1 MRYRVTEYK
10 IEEQTI
16 VLPEQITI
24 EDLRLIVNETQKK
37 VICSS
42 MQKDNVYVQSDN
54 ITVSS
59 SICKLQPTDQ
69 LTIEIDKGDSLAELA
84 KQGDDQGATNT
95 AIFNA
100 VKSITSLDSD
110 INAGKES
117 IARAITNKGIPAYA
131 SDSLIAMSEK
141 IENIKQEPIIVEET
155 KLGTVLFPKD
165 AYNVIEEASSY
176 QNGAYAGLVLVELYS
191 TNETIQL
198 SGADAYYTSDGYFYT
213 TATTHT
219 WSADES
225 KINRYV
231 IYYFANADT
240 TFTIYDAISTA
251 TSLTVIGTIG
261 AIRSSVAC
269 NISRV
274 YNLGT
279 IGDMSFDAL
288 TTFNATTYIKI
299 KEHTQGNLLFN
310 NNNSINIVIDVE
322 KISGGSIV
330 YGNTTNGYSSLKR
343 ILFPSLKEVSG
354 GNVVNMNASNIAP
367 NVDCISFP
375 KLESVS
381 NKGALL
387 LTGPYNPHLANLS
400 KMEFPLL
407 RSINNAHCIYL
418 MNNTSALSNI
428 SSIDLPCLEEVYT
441 NEFVDGGCL
450 FGTTAASLPNLIE
463 LTLPSLKKIHF
474 ENKNNYSFLIN
485 STCIKKLHLP
495 MLEILSITRN
505 VSKLIQNM
513 GKLEYLYLGY
523 DTNDRNNS
531 VLIQPI
537 TTPNLTDIELKEG
550 YLKPLDVAD
559 CKALTA
565 DNIVNHMFAKL
576 GINTGDPITLTL
588 GSTNLAKLTDEQ
600 KQIAIDKGWTLA

>member
-1 MRYRVTEYK
+1 MSESIGVSFDGKGINMSVSFEKGVSTEVEFPQGGGK
-10 IEEQTI
+10 
-16 VLPEQITI
+16 V
-24 EDLRLIVNETQKK
+24 DLSGVAQ
-37 VICSS
+37 
-42 MQKDNVYVQSDN
+42 
-54 ITVSS
+54 
-59 SICKLQPTDQ
+59 
-69 LTIEIDKGDSLAELA
+69 
-84 KQGDDQGATNT
+84 QGDDPEATNT
-95 AIFNA
+95 AIYNA
-100 VKSITSLDSD
+100 VKTITSLDSD

-117 IARAITNKGIPAYA
+117 IARAITNKGIPATV

-155 KLGTVLFPKD
+155 KLGAVLFPKD
-165 AYNVIEEASSY
+165 AYNVIEEASRY

-191 TNETIQL
+191 TNENIQL
-198 SGADAYYTSDGYFYT
+198 SGADAYYTSDGHFYT

-219 WSADES
+219 WSVDES

-251 TSLTVIGTIG
+251 TSLTIIGTIG
-261 AIRSSVAC
+261 AIRSSIAC
-269 NISRV
+269 NISKV

-279 IGDMSFDAL
+279 IDDMSFDAA
-288 TTFNATTYIKI
+288 TTFDATTYIKI

-330 YGNTTNGYSSLKR
+330 YGNTISGYSSLKR
-343 ILFPSLKEVSG
+343 IVFPTLKEVSG
-354 GNVVNMNASNIAP
+354 CNVVNMNANNIAL
-367 NVDCISFP
+367 NIDCISFP
-375 KLESVS
+375 KVETLS
-381 NKGALL
+381 NNSTL
-387 LTGPYNPHLANLS
+387 LTTGSYNPHLTNLS
-400 KMEFPLL
+400 KLEFPLL
-407 RSINNAHCIYL
+407 RSINNSGVINL
-418 MNNTSALSNI
+418 QNNAGALTNI
-428 SSIDLPCLEEVYT
+428 QTIEFPSLEEVYT
-441 NEFVDGGCL
+441 NKTQFNSNVL
-450 FGTTAASLPNLIE
+450 FGASTALLPNLTE
-463 LTLPSLKKIHF
+463 LNLPSLKKIYF
-474 ENKNNYSFLIN
+474 DLNGNYSALIN
-485 STCIKKLHLP
+485 GMCIKKLYFP
-495 MLEILSITRN
+495 KLEILSITRGA
-505 VSKLIQNM
+505 SRLIVNM
-513 GKLEYLYLGY
+513 SKLEYLYLGY

-531 VLIQPI
+531 ILIQPN

-565 DNIVNHMFAKL
+565 DNIVNHIFAKL

>member
-1 MRYRVTEYK
+1 MSESIGVSFDGKGINMSVSFEKGVSTEV
-10 IEEQTI
+10 EFPQGANVDLSGVAQEQT
-16 VLPEQITI
+16 LLDKAE
-24 EDLRLIVNETQKK
+24 
-37 VICSS
+37 
-42 MQKDNVYVQSDN
+42 
-54 ITVSS
+54 
-59 SICKLQPTDQ
+59 
-69 LTIEIDKGDSLAELA
+69 EIKQAVENAKPKIDTTELA
-84 KQGDDQGATNT
+84 KQGDDPEATNT
-95 AIFNA
+95 AIYNA

-110 INAGKES
+110 ITAGKES

-131 SDSLIAMSEK
+131 SDSLLAMSEK

-165 AYNVIEEASSY
+165 AYNVIEEASRY

-219 WSADES
+219 WSADEN

-231 IYYFANADT
+231 IYYFANSDT
-240 TFTIYDAISTA
+240 TFTIHDAISTA
-251 TSLTVIGTIG
+251 VSITIIGTIG
-261 AIRSSVAC
+261 AIRSSIAC
-269 NISRV
+269 NISKV

-279 IGDMSFDAL
+279 IGDMSFDAA
-288 TTFNATTYIKI
+288 TTFDATTYIKI
-299 KEHTQGNLLFN
+299 KEHTHGNLLFN
-310 NNNSINIVIDVE
+310 NNNSTNIIIDVE

-330 YGNTTNGYSSLKR
+330 YGNTQTGYGVLKS

-354 GNVVNMNASNIAP
+354 GDVVKMIASHIAP

-375 KLESVS
+375 KVETLS
-381 NKGALL
+381 NNSTL
-387 LTGPYNPHLANLS
+387 LTTNDYNPHLANLS
-400 KMEFPLL
+400 KIEFPLL
-407 RSINNAHCIYL
+407 RSINNSGVI
-418 MNNTSALSNI
+418 NLSNNVNALTNI
-428 SSIDLPCLEEVYT
+428 QSIEFPSLEEVYT
-441 NEFVDGGCL
+441 NTRVYDSRCLL
-450 FGTTAASLPNLIE
+450 FGTSSASLLNVTE
-463 LTLPSLKKIHF
+463 LTFPSLKKIHF
-474 ENKNNYSFLIN
+474 ENNNNYSYFMLG
-485 STCIKKLHLP
+485 TCIKKLHFP
-495 MLEILSITRN
+495 KLEILSITRG
-505 VSKLIQNM
+505 VSRLINNM
-513 GKLEYLYLGY
+513 SKLEYLYLGY

-531 VLIQPI
+531 ILIQPN

-559 CKALTA
+559 CKSLTA

-576 GINTGDPITLTL
+576 GVNTGDPITLTL